1 MIVANNDSDILHIA
15 ATIPNGISLY
25 TLPVGSAHKIKCIC
39 LIVQAKMSMTMQ
51 VRYSISKRV
60 LIYFSI
66 DLSEFDYE
74 GTKRER
80 MHRIMN
86 AKFELH

>member
-1 MIVANNDSDILHIA
+1 
-15 ATIPNGISLY
+15 
-25 TLPVGSAHKIKCIC
+25 
-39 LIVQAKMSMTMQ
+39 MTMQ

-86 AKFELH
+86 ANFELH

>member
-1 MIVANNDSDILHIA
+1 MIQITSYCSYPQWNIA
-15 ATIPNGISLY
+15 LY
-25 TLPVGSAHKIKCIC
+25 SACGSAHKIKCIC

-86 AKFELH
+86 ANFELH

>member
-1 MIVANNDSDILHIA
+1 MIVGNNDSDILHIA
-15 ATIPNGISLY
+15 AILNGISLY

-39 LIVQAKMSMTMQ
+39 LIVQAKTSMTMQ

-86 AKFELH
+86 ANFELH